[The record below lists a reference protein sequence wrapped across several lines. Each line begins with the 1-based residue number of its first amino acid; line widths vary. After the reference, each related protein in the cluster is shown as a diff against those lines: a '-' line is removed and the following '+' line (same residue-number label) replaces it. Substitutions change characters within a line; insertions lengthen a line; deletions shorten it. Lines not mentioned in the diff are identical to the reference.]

1 MRNYKNILGTR
12 IENYNVNRTKIYIS
26 TRRYKILV
34 YDISNNTNNDVLS
47 ILRVRKRGL
56 SGSYFLSIS
65 INDNEWQDDILTI
78 TSRIK
83 HKGVRKLFLKIINE
97 KYNSIDKLKFKTK
110 SCSLSPK
117 NIKLYS
123 SLILLKE

>member
-1 MRNYKNILGTR
+1 MKNYKNILGTS

-26 TRRYKILV
+26 TRKYKILV
-34 YDISNNTNNDVLS
+34 YDISNDTNNDVLS
-47 ILRVRKRGL
+47 ILRIRKRGL

-65 INDNEWQDDILTI
+65 INDNEWQNDILTI

-97 KYNSIDKLKFKTK
+97 KYSSIDKLK
-110 SCSLSPK
+110 L
-117 NIKLYS
+117 NDIK
-123 SLILLKE
+123 

>member
-65 INDNEWQDDILTI
+65 INDN
-78 TSRIK
+78 
-83 HKGVRKLFLKIINE
+83 H
-97 KYNSIDKLKFKTK
+97 YNLENKT
-110 SCSLSPK
+110 
-117 NIKLYS
+117 
-123 SLILLKE
+123 